1 MNNETKELIFSVIKG
16 EVDSV
21 RLPMIPIDDVITLLQ
36 EKGYIDKDD
45 NGDYDSNGW
54 QVDFWL
60 QFHINESIYTLS
72 GSLWYG
78 QYKFFKEDE

>member
-1 MNNETKELIFSVIKG
+1 MNNETKELILSVIKG

-21 RLPMIPIDDVITLLQ
+21 KLPMIPIDDVITLLQ
-36 EKGYIDKDD
+36 EKSYIDKDD
-45 NGDYDSNGW
+45 SGDYDSNGW

-78 QYKFFKEDE
+78 QYKFFKEDD